1 MTLKVLKQ
9 EIVARTEDISNM
21 NIQHQTEITILK
33 QELLKTKETSRELS
47 SKHEQ
52 IGIKAQHSETKI
64 KNLERSLSKLPNKSN
79 QDNLES
85 EYKKISKYLSLTSIK
100 LKRSEDQ
107 YVDTKRELENNKKL
121 IEDRDSLI
129 KEMRFQLQEAG
140 GVYDEKVRKK
150 ESEVQLL
157 QRDKDFAT
165 SKHEEQVRKHQRTIK
180 SKDIE
185 LERLQDKVQMLEIK
199 LENADDGTVS

>member
-85 EYKKISKYLSLTSIK
+85 EYK
-100 LKRSEDQ
+100 
-107 YVDTKRELENNKKL
+107 
-121 IEDRDSLI
+121 
-129 KEMRFQLQEAG
+129 
-140 GVYDEKVRKK
+140 
-150 ESEVQLL
+150 
-157 QRDKDFAT
+157 
-165 SKHEEQVRKHQRTIK
+165 
-180 SKDIE
+180 
-185 LERLQDKVQMLEIK
+185 
-199 LENADDGTVS
+199 

>member
-21 NIQHQTEITILK
+21 KIQHQAEIIILK
-33 QELLKTKETSRELS
+33 QELLKSKETSRELS

-64 KNLERSLSKLPNKSN
+64 KNLEKSLSQLPKKSN
-79 QDNLES
+79 QDNLEY
-85 EYKKISKYLSLTSIK
+85 EYRKISKDLSLTSIK

-107 YVDTKRELENNKKL
+107 YIDTKRELENRKKL

-157 QRDKDFAT
+157 QRDMDFAAN
-165 SKHEEQVRKHQRTIK
+165 KHEDQVRKHQRAIK

-199 LENADDGTVS
+199 LENADDGSVS